1 MNQAWRYKGT
11 ESKLFNEDE
20 LKQAEADGW
29 FDNRGDATKAAVE
42 LKSQEEADFQA
53 ELQKEEAEKL
63 AKNKSGASSGATTFK
78 E

>member
-42 LKSQEEADFQA
+42 LQAKEEAEFEA
-53 ELQKEEAEKL
+53 ELQKEEADKTE
-63 AKNKSGASSGATTFK
+63 STASEATTLETK
-78 E
+78 D